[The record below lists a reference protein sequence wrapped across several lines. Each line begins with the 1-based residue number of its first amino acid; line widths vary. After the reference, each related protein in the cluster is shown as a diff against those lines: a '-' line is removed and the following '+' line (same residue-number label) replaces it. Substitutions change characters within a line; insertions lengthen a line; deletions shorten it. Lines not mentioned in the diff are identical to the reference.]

1 MAKRKVKSDS
11 EQSTKK
17 HKKSTNDDG
26 NEMNNETENPT
37 EDAPKIKKVKKGKYE
52 KALTNVGKENH
63 SRIKGTKENHKAASP
78 SEKPDWAQLRKERK
92 ELKEKYKAKKLSD
105 MYSSLVIAK
114 QIGEKLRRSDCT
126 QPKRNKLIQKIHD
139 LLQSHYSKIIL
150 THDMSRIVQWMI
162 KYSGTEIRQTIFNE
176 LKPSFL
182 PMIQSKYAK
191 NCLKSM
197 LKWGSREMKQEIV
210 SACYGNVVKL
220 MSNSVSAPFLEL
232 MYSTYATETEKIYYK
247 QEFYGDMYKQ
257 AKEKEIK
264 TLSDVYKTADNM
276 KTATLSAVKGNLTRI
291 LTKKLLNSTLVHYV
305 LLELLDEC
313 STEDRAEMIVTLR
326 SSVVELSSTKPGAKV
341 AVQCIWYGT
350 NKDRKLTMKALK
362 ENVKTVSMSEHG
374 YLILLAL
381 FDSVDDTVLTKKII
395 LVEIE
400 KDLTDIALNEHGKHV
415 ILYLVA
421 RRSSLYFPPSIV
433 QYLQQGDNNE
443 VSKKPANIRE
453 KELRDTIFDSLLK
466 AVTQDTATWMSTSSI
481 AMVTLAI
488 LKAATGEKFKQAS
501 ESIARF
507 ITDSESKI
515 KDGDV
520 EYDLVDH
527 AGLHMMLKKLIQND
541 KEMLGKGE
549 PTFGEALAD
558 RLKANVIEKWIE
570 YNRGCF
576 LLVLLLENESKS
588 VVNTLRD
595 RLSMV
600 KANLTS
606 KSNSGAAILLKKL
619 S

>member
-11 EQSTKK
+11 EQSAKK
-17 HKKSTNDDG
+17 HKKSRNDDG

-37 EDAPKIKKVKKGKYE
+37 EDTPKIKKVKKGKYE

-63 SRIKGTKENHKAASP
+63 SHVKGTKENHKAMNST
-78 SEKPDWAQLRKERK
+78 EKPDWAQLRKERK

-126 QPKRNKLIQKIHD
+126 QLKRNKLIQKAHD

-162 KYSGTEIRQTIFNE
+162 KYSGSEIRQTIFNE

-191 NCLKSM
+191 NCLKSI
-197 LKWGSREMKQEIV
+197 LKWGSREMKQEII
-210 SACYGNVVKL
+210 STSYGNVVKL

-276 KTATLSAVKGNLTRI
+276 RTATLSAVKGNLTRI
-291 LTKKLLNSTLVHYV
+291 LTKKLLNSTLVHCV
-305 LLELLDEC
+305 LLEFLDEC

-326 SSVVELSSTKPGAKV
+326 SSVVGLSSTKPGAKV
-341 AVQCIWYGT
+341 VVQCIWYGT
-350 NKDRKLTMKALK
+350 NKDRKLMMKALK

-381 FDSVDDTVLTKKII
+381 FDSVDDTVLMKKII

-400 KDLTDIALNEHGKHV
+400 KDLTDIALNEQGKHV

-433 QYLQQGDNNE
+433 KYLQQGDNNE

-453 KELRDTIFDSLLK
+453 KELRDTIFDSLLE
-466 AVTQDTATWMSTSSI
+466 AVTKNTATWMSTSSI

-507 ITDSESKI
+507 ITDSEGKI

-541 KEMLGKGE
+541 KKMHGEGE
-549 PTFGEALAD
+549 PTFGEVLAD
-558 RLKANVIEKWIE
+558 HLKTNVIEKWIE

-595 RLSMV
+595 RLSIV